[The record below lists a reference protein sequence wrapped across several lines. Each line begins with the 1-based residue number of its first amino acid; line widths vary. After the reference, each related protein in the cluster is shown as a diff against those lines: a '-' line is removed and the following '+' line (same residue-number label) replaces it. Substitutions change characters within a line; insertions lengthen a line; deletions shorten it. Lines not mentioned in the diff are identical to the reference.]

1 MKKYPYFPKELSWLA
16 FNERVIQEAQDADNP
31 VIDRVH
37 FLGIFSNNQDE
48 FFKVRVADVRRKVL
62 IEQIAGTAKESK
74 QLLRDINKGIS
85 RLSEQFDI
93 AFLSILKEL
102 KKRRIHFLI
111 PADLSPKQGEWVRR
125 HFREQVLPRIV
136 PILITPEIDLSRVLQ
151 DGANYLVVEIRKA
164 EQVNFALLEVPDTSS
179 RFLRLPNDE
188 KNRRRYF
195 MIIDEAIRYCLDLV
209 LADFFDYDHLDAWSM
224 KFSRDAEYVL
234 DDDIDR
240 SLVEK
245 MSIGLKQRLQ
255 ANPVRLTFDREM
267 PADMLDMLKSKFGF
281 SKGDSIIPGGRYRNF
296 RDFIG
301 FTNPGEKYLANQPLP
316 PLSIRKFDRASNA
329 FQALDQGDILLYY
342 PYHKFNYFVELLR
355 QAAFDPKVISI
366 KINIYRVAKDSRVL
380 ESLMDAAR
388 NGKQVTVN
396 VELKARFD
404 EKQNLDLSEKLSE
417 AGIKVMLGIPG
428 LKVHS
433 KLCLINRASAE
444 GEKLYAHIGTGNFN
458 EKTAEIYTDF
468 SLFTSHPEICNEV
481 RNVFNFIE
489 YSFKHYDFKYLQV
502 SPLNNRSKIRSL
514 INREITAAKAGKQA
528 AITLKLN
535 NLVDENI
542 VKLLYQASQAGV
554 KIRMIVRGMCSLKPG
569 VEGLSE
575 NISIISIVDRFLEHP
590 RCLVFHNGGNTE
602 VYISSA
608 DWMTRNLD
616 YRLEVGVP
624 ILDPKLKKQVI
635 DILEIQFTDRSKARV
650 IDAEQSNAYV
660 KRGNKKKIRSQ
671 SAIYHYL
678 KKFE

>member
-1 MKKYPYFPKELSWLA
+1 MKKYPSFPKELSWLA
-16 FNERVIQEAQDADNP
+16 FNERVLQEARDADNP
-31 VIDRVH
+31 VIERVH

-48 FFKVRVADVRRKVL
+48 FFKVRVADVRRKIL
-62 IEQIAGTAKESK
+62 IEQASGSAKESK
-74 QLLRDINKGIS
+74 RLLRDINRGIA
-85 RLSEQFDI
+85 RHSEQFDE
-93 AFLSILKEL
+93 AFASILKEL
-102 KKRRIHFLI
+102 KKRRIHFLM
-111 PADLSPKQGEWVRR
+111 PEDLSPKQGAWVRQ
-125 HFREQVLPRIV
+125 HFRDQVLPRIV
-136 PILITPEIDLSRVLQ
+136 PILITPEIDLSRELR
-151 DGANYLVVEIRKA
+151 DGANYLLVGIQKQ
-164 EQVNFALLEVPDTSS
+164 EQVSYALLEVPDTSS

-195 MIIDEAIRYCLDLV
+195 MIIDEAIRFCLDMV
-209 LADFFDYDHLDAWSM
+209 LADFFDYDQLGAWSM

-245 MSIGLKQRLQ
+245 MSQGLKQRLQ
-255 ANPVRLTFDREM
+255 ANPVRLTFDRDM
-267 PADMLDMLKSKFGF
+267 PREMLDLLKQKFGF
-281 SKGDSIIPGGRYRNF
+281 AKGDSIIPGGRYRNF

-301 FTNPGEKYLANQPLP
+301 FANPGEKYLANQPLP
-316 PLSIRKFDRASNA
+316 PLSVRKFDQAHNM
-329 FQALDQGDILLYY
+329 FQAIDHGDILLYY
-342 PYHKFNYFVELLR
+342 PYQKFGYLVELLR
-355 QAAFDPKVISI
+355 QAAFDPKVTAI
-366 KINIYRVAKDSRVL
+366 KLNIYRVARDSRVL

-404 EKQNLDLSEKLSE
+404 EKQNLELSEQLSE

-433 KLCLINRASAE
+433 KLRLISRE
-444 GEKLYAHIGTGNFN
+444 TGDGEKLYAHIGTGNFN

-468 SLFTSHPEICNEV
+468 ALFTAHPEICREV
-481 RNVFNFIE
+481 DNVFLFIE
-489 YSFKHYDFKYLQV
+489 YSFKHFEFKYLQV
-502 SPLNNRSKIRSL
+502 SPLNCRRKIRAL
-514 INREITAAKAGKQA
+514 VNREMAAANAGKPA

-535 NLVDENI
+535 NLVDDSI
-542 VKLLYQASQAGV
+542 VKLLYRASQAGV
-554 KIRMIVRGMCSLKPG
+554 KIRMIVRGMCSLQPG
-569 VEGLSE
+569 IEGLSE

-590 RCLVFHNGGNTE
+590 RCLVFHNGGDPE

-624 ILDPKLKKQVI
+624 VLDPKLKKQMM
-635 DILEIQFTDRSKARV
+635 DILEIQFTDRCKARV

-660 KRGNKKKIRSQ
+660 RRGNKKKVRSQ
-671 SAIYHYL
+671 LAIYDYL

>member
-62 IEQIAGTAKESK
+62 IEQVAGTAKESK
-74 QLLRDINKGIS
+74 QLLRDINKGIA
-85 RLSEQFDI
+85 RLSEQFDV
-93 AFLSILKEL
+93 AFQSILKEL

-111 PADLSPKQGEWVRR
+111 PADLSTKQGEWVRR

-136 PILITPEIDLSRVLQ
+136 PILVTPQIDLSRVLQ
-151 DGANYLVVEIRKA
+151 DGANYLVVEIRKG

-188 KNRRRYF
+188 KNRHRYF

-209 LADFFDYDHLDAWSM
+209 LADFFDYDQLDAWSM

-267 PADMLDMLKSKFGF
+267 PAEMLDMLKSKFGF
-281 SKGDSIIPGGRYRNF
+281 TKGDSIIPGGRYRNF

-301 FTNPGEKYLANQPLP
+301 FANPGEKYLANQPLP

-329 FQALDQGDILLYY
+329 FRALDQGDILLYY

-355 QAAFDPKVISI
+355 QAAFDPKVTSI

-433 KLCLINRASAE
+433 KLCLINRISAD

-489 YSFKHYDFKYLQV
+489 NSFKHYDFKYLQV
-502 SPLNNRSKIRSL
+502 SPLNNRAKIRSL
-514 INREITAAKAGKQA
+514 INREITAARAGKPA
-528 AITLKLN
+528 AMTLKLN
-535 NLVDENI
+535 NLVDESI

-554 KIRMIVRGMCSLKPG
+554 KIRMIVRGMCSLQPG
-569 VEGLSE
+569 LEGLSE

-590 RCLVFHNGGNTE
+590 RCLVFHNGGNPE

-635 DILEIQFTDRSKARV
+635 DILEIQFTDRCKARV
-650 IDAEQSNAYV
+650 IDAEQSNVYV

-671 SAIYHYL
+671 IAIYHYL

>member
-111 PADLSPKQGEWVRR
+111 PADLSAKQGDWVRR

-151 DGANYLVVEIRKA
+151 DGANYLVVEIRKG

-188 KNRRRYF
+188 KNRHRYF

-267 PADMLDMLKSKFGF
+267 PAEMLDMLKSKFGF

-301 FTNPGEKYLANQPLP
+301 FTNPGEKYLADQPLP

-514 INREITAAKAGKQA
+514 INREITAAKAGRQA

-535 NLVDENI
+535 NLVDESI

-569 VEGLSE
+569 IEGLSE

-616 YRLEVGVP
+616 YRLEVGLP

-671 SAIYHYL
+671 IAIYHYL